1 MPLYDMLENNSILNF
16 PNDENLNVNGRKYYR
31 HPEKSIWSYNP
42 EDTSLNVK
50 KNFFSIVSL

>member
-1 MPLYDMLENNSILNF
+1 MLENNSILNF